1 MTSPSD
7 DGTEGSFEPRP
18 VPFAGTFSPS
28 YQSSESP
35 QAVIDREHL
44 RLLRIGYFISAAQTA
59 LFIPFGLVYAGMG
72 VMFAHLPGGGAGA
85 GAGSPPAIMSW
96 IFGIIGA
103 GVAGFATLAA
113 ALKLLAAIR
122 LKERRSRTLCLIA
135 AGISCLEIPY
145 GTALG
150 VMTFIVLGRPSV
162 RQEFESYR

>member
-1 MTSPSD
+1 MGSPHD
-7 DGTEGSFEPRP
+7 NPTEGSFEPRP
-18 VPFAGTFSPS
+18 VPFGGTFSPS

-35 QAVIDREHL
+35 QTIIDHEHL

-72 VMFAHLPGGGAGA
+72 VMFAHLPGGGGGGSA
-85 GAGSPPAIMSW
+85 SPPAIMSW

-103 GVAGFATLAA
+103 VVAGFATLAA

-162 RQEFESYR
+162 RQEFDAHP